1 MFGRASKAFIA
12 WSGGLLTVLTLVANA
27 SLVHGKYVAW
37 LAVAIAALT
46 TLTATPLGVYK
57 VPNTP
62 DNLVTDAKAVVA
74 EAPDVKALVA
84 QVDADLHAGAAQAAP
99 WPTATPP
106 AS

>member
-27 SLVHGKYVAW
+27 SLVHGKYAVW
-37 LAVAIAALT
+37 LAVAEAGLT
-46 TLTATPLGVYK
+46 CLVATPRGVWK

-62 DNLVTDAKAVVA
+62 DNVVTDTKSAIA
-74 EAPDVKALVA
+74 EEPRVKALVA

-106 AS
+106 VG